1 MPAYSLL
8 KARLCDQIHPLSD
21 LVAQIVLQSYITN
34 EAERL
39 LKIDEQIQIA
49 VILLFAS
56 HERAEDADLFDL
68 KPMPKDW
75 LFVSKNTLDLLK
87 GFHLF
92 LGTTKGR
99 IVNKYDER
107 LIFRLVIKISV
118 RNGQAVFSACCSLP
132 IPSSPASHSRAP
144 PSHAGPLAPGPRL
157 PAPVRVRLLDCER
170 EAGLRGGIRRAE
182 KIGNGK
188 QRRAEVG
195 RGLAQSLT
203 QRHRISAICDQLAAP
218 NHKQSM
224 QLGCILN
231 ICDCPSIS
239 LLRIC
244 D

>member
-1 MPAYSLL
+1 MPAYSRL

-75 LFVSKNTLDLLK
+75 LLVSKNTLDLLK

-107 LIFRLVIKISV
+107 LIFRLVIKIAV
-118 RNGQAVFSACCSLP
+118 RNGQAVFSACCSLS
-132 IPSSPASHSRAP
+132 IPSSPVSPRILVRCLRMRGRSLQGPHACTCPRPCARMWAPARLGGP
-144 PSHAGPLAPGPRL
+144 PSG
-157 PAPVRVRLLDCER
+157 
-170 EAGLRGGIRRAE
+170 RA
-182 KIGNGK
+182 
-188 QRRAEVG
+188 R
-195 RGLAQSLT
+195 
-203 QRHRISAICDQLAAP
+203 
-218 NHKQSM
+218 
-224 QLGCILN
+224 
-231 ICDCPSIS
+231 
-239 LLRIC
+239 
-244 D
+244 

>member
-1 MPAYSLL
+1 MPAYSRL

-75 LFVSKNTLDLLK
+75 LLVSKNTLDLLK

-107 LIFRLVIKISV
+107 LIFRLVIKIAV
-118 RNGQAVFSACCSLP
+118 RNGQAVFSACCS
-132 IPSSPASHSRAP
+132 RAL
-144 PSHAGPLAPGPRL
+144 PSHAGPLAPGPARMHL
-157 PAPVRVRLLDCER
+157 PAPVRPHVGTGAPGWAAFGQGSVADR
-170 EAGLRGGIRRAE
+170 
-182 KIGNGK
+182 IG
-188 QRRAEVG
+188 QHFELSG
-195 RGLAQSLT
+195 RWFVSFC
-203 QRHRISAICDQLAAP
+203 SS
-218 NHKQSM
+218 SM
-224 QLGCILN
+224 
-231 ICDCPSIS
+231 P
-239 LLRIC
+239 R
-244 D
+244 